1 MYTYIRRI
9 LLSTGGLKLGVG
21 ACFFF
26 YIKRRA
32 PQCNKVTTCA
42 QWTTIKILNGFDLTT
57 EVGIDY
63 AMQDHRVGAREL

>member
-1 MYTYIRRI
+1 MI
-9 LLSTGGLKLGVG
+9 
-21 ACFFF
+21 FF

-63 AMQDHRVGAREL
+63 MQDHRVGAREL